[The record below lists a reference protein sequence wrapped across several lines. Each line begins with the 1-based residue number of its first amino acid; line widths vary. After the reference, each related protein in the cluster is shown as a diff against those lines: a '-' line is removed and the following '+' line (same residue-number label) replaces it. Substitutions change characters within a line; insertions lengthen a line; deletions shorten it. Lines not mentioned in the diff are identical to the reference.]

1 MSTPIVK
8 TQSLNKVYRG
18 SGIDTIA
25 LDNVDLEIHSGE
37 FIAIMGPSGSGKS
50 TLLNLIGALDSP
62 SSGKIFIDGIEITS
76 LNSANLALLRNKK
89 FGFIFQS
96 FNLISRLTS
105 LANVEIPLSI
115 LGISSKRRKK
125 RSYEMLKM
133 VGLGDR
139 WHHKPHELSG
149 GEQQRVA
156 IARALSTNPSII
168 LGDEPTGNLDSKTG
182 SNIIKLLKELNTTT
196 GKTVIL
202 ITHDSNIAREAS
214 RVISVRDG
222 KIEDYNLDLEN
233 TIKND

>member
-1 MSTPIVK
+1 
-8 TQSLNKVYRG
+8 
-18 SGIDTIA
+18 
-25 LDNVDLEIHSGE
+25 
-37 FIAIMGPSGSGKS
+37 
-50 TLLNLIGALDSP
+50 
-62 SSGKIFIDGIEITS
+62 
-76 LNSANLALLRNKK
+76 
-89 FGFIFQS
+89 
-96 FNLISRLTS
+96 
-105 LANVEIPLSI
+105 
-115 LGISSKRRKK
+115 
-125 RSYEMLKM
+125 MLKM

-139 WHHKPHELSG
+139 WRHKPNELSG

>member
-139 WHHKPHELSG
+139 WRHNPNELSG

>member
-62 SSGKIFIDGIEITS
+62 SSGKIFIDGIETTS

-139 WHHKPHELSG
+139 WHHKPNELSG